1 MVNKG
6 KILEKVA
13 NIGLNILIFIF
24 GIVLLI
30 SIYNNIQVKLLG
42 NDYSSFFGYSVFEV
56 QTGSMGEAV
65 EPGDW
70 IVVKYSKNIK
80 LDDIITFKQDG
91 EFITHR
97 VIEAYQG
104 TYVTKGDA
112 NDAKDE
118 PITQEQIVGKV
129 VKVLPAFGIFKK
141 TIFNPYVLVAIIIT
155 VYLVTLTI
163 KKNKKEKNMK
173 KFDVF
178 MANVVKKI
186 KIFIKNIIKLIKK
199 DNKVNKKVV
208 REEVITKNNSEA
220 KIIEDKIDK
229 IKVTKVEEVKNDQID
244 ETITDL
250 KPLEAE
256 DLDKTMYFRMIQ
268 VDKDEI
274 ENAYAK
280 KIEIEEEQP
289 VVVEKEEEPKVD
301 EVELKL
307 EMLQNKKKKFKNI
320 IEKIMFMK
328 EEEIKEIIEVLN
340 NGESLKT
347 NETTIRENFLKVYID
362 GKYYNYCGDVNVEY
376 NGRNMNTRIENAL
389 KESAEKMIKAYK
401 GTDNKYSEKV
411 KKYTSIFTLIMYL
424 EHTYL
429 VIDDTKIKKQT
440 YKNKMV
446 KLIGI
451 EVDPKTMNTM
461 ISSIL
466 KIQKTYKSIVKE
478 TIEKL
483 ETSLF
488 ELNYN
493 SLSIK
498 NAYAVELNHNIN
510 FSKVY
515 SDYIVDKTY
524 YDGIVA
530 EDKIEVLLTL
540 LLVQVVKDMLNADFN
555 KKYIFYIPESL
566 YTKSNKLDKIFNLFG
581 DEYAKNNIIVLAQ
594 YEELS
599 KNKKVIKS
607 LIKDGYRFAVDLKTS
622 AVKSKDQGIVEAME
636 YIFIDKR
643 VKGKMF
649 ESIDVLASI
658 KEELHN
664 KIAYDDIA
672 SKIGSYWGE

>member
-112 NDAKDE
+112 NDAKDD

-163 KKNKKEKNMK
+163 KKNKKEKDMK

-186 KIFIKNIIKLIKK
+186 KIFIKNIIKLIK
-199 DNKVNKKVV
+199 NNNKKTINDKYIKEKSEKIKSNIK
-208 REEVITKNNSEA
+208 EEVQEV
-220 KIIEDKIDK
+220 
-229 IKVTKVEEVKNDQID
+229 KVTKVEEVKDEKLD
-244 ETITDL
+244 ETIIDL

-289 VVVEKEEEPKVD
+289 EIIEKEEEVKSN

-307 EMLQNKKKKFKNI
+307 EMLKNKKKKFKNI

-328 EEEIKEIIEVLN
+328 EEELKEIIEVLN
-340 NGESLKT
+340 NGENLKT
-347 NETTIRENFLKVYID
+347 NEATIRENFLRVYID

-389 KESAEKMIKAYK
+389 KEAAEKMIKAYK

-411 KKYTSIFTLIMYL
+411 KKYTNIFTLIMYL

-446 KLIGI
+446 KLIGT
-451 EVDPKTMNTM
+451 EVDPKTMNSM
-461 ISSIL
+461 ISNIL
-466 KIQKTYKSIVKE
+466 KIQRTYKSVIKE
-478 TIEKL
+478 SIEKL

-493 SLSIK
+493 NLSIK
-498 NAYAVELNHNIN
+498 NVYAVELNHNIN

-649 ESIDVLASI
+649 ESIDVLSSI

>member
-6 KILEKVA
+6 KILEKIT
-13 NIGLNILIFIF
+13 NIILNILIFIF

-112 NDAKDE
+112 NDAKDD

-163 KKNKKEKNMK
+163 KKNKKEKDMK

-178 MANVVKKI
+178 MSNVVKKI

-199 DNKVNKKVV
+199 DKKKIVNDEYIKEKSEPEKIQNNIKEED
-208 REEVITKNNSEA
+208 EEV
-220 KIIEDKIDK
+220 
-229 IKVTKVEEVKNDQID
+229 KVTKVEEVKDEKID

-280 KIEIEEEQP
+280 KNEIEEEQP
-289 VVVEKEEEPKVD
+289 VVVEKEEEPKVA

-328 EEEIKEIIEVLN
+328 EEELKEIIEVLN
-340 NGESLKT
+340 NDETLKT
-347 NETTIRENFLKVYID
+347 NEATIRENFLKVYID

-389 KESAEKMIKAYK
+389 KEAAEKMIKVYK

-411 KKYTSIFTLIMYL
+411 KKYTNIFTLIMHL

-446 KLIGI
+446 KLIGT

-498 NAYAVELNHNIN
+498 NTYAVELNHNIN

-607 LIKDGYRFAVDLKTS
+607 LIKDGYRFAVDLQTS
-622 AVKSKDQGIVEAME
+622 AVKAKDQGIVEAME

-649 ESIDVLASI
+649 ESIDVLSSI

>member
-42 NDYSSFFGYSVFEV
+42 NDYSSFFGYSIFEV

-112 NDAKDE
+112 NDAKDD

-163 KKNKKEKNMK
+163 KKNKKEKDMK

-186 KIFIKNIIKLIKK
+186 KIFIKNIIKLIKNN
-199 DNKVNKKVV
+199 NKVNKKIV
-208 REEVITKNNSEA
+208 REEVITKNNNEA
-220 KIIEDKIDK
+220 NIIEDKIDK
-229 IKVTKVEEVKNDQID
+229 IKVTKVEEVKDEKID

-280 KIEIEEEQP
+280 KIEIEEKDS
-289 VVVEKEEEPKVD
+289 VVVEKEEEPKAN

-320 IEKIMFMK
+320 IEKIMFIK
-328 EEEIKEIIEVLN
+328 EEELKEIIDVLN
-340 NGESLKT
+340 NDETLKT
-347 NETTIRENFLKVYID
+347 NEATIRENFLKVYID

-389 KESAEKMIKAYK
+389 KEAAQEMIKAYK

-411 KKYTSIFTLIMYL
+411 KKYTNIFTLVMHL

-446 KLIGI
+446 KLIGT
-451 EVDPKTMNTM
+451 EVDPKTMNSM
-461 ISSIL
+461 ISKIL
-466 KIQKTYKSIVKE
+466 KIQRTYKSVVKE
-478 TIEKL
+478 AIEKL

-488 ELNYN
+488 ELKYN

-498 NAYAVELNHNIN
+498 NTYAVELNHNIN

-607 LIKDGYRFAVDLKTS
+607 LIKDGYRFAVDLQTS
-622 AVKSKDQGIVEAME
+622 AVKAKDQGIVEAME

-649 ESIDVLASI
+649 ESIDVLSSI

>member
-112 NDAKDE
+112 NDAKDD

-163 KKNKKEKNMK
+163 KKNKKEKDMK

-186 KIFIKNIIKLIKK
+186 KIFIKNIIKLIK
-199 DNKVNKKVV
+199 NNNKKTINDKYIKEKSEKIKSNIK
-208 REEVITKNNSEA
+208 EEVQEV
-220 KIIEDKIDK
+220 
-229 IKVTKVEEVKNDQID
+229 KVTKVEEVKD
-244 ETITDL
+244 EKLDKTIIDL

-289 VVVEKEEEPKVD
+289 EIIEKEEEVKSN

-307 EMLQNKKKKFKNI
+307 EMLKNKKKKFKNI

-328 EEEIKEIIEVLN
+328 EEELKEIIEVLN
-340 NGESLKT
+340 NGENLKT
-347 NETTIRENFLKVYID
+347 NEATIRENFLRVYID

-389 KESAEKMIKAYK
+389 KEAAEKMIKAYK

-411 KKYTSIFTLIMYL
+411 KKYTNIFTLIMYL

-446 KLIGI
+446 KLIGT
-451 EVDPKTMNTM
+451 EVDPKTINSM
-461 ISSIL
+461 ISNIL
-466 KIQKTYKSIVKE
+466 KIQRTYKSVIKE
-478 TIEKL
+478 SIEKL

-493 SLSIK
+493 NLSIK
-498 NAYAVELNHNIN
+498 NVYAVELNHNIN

-599 KNKKVIKS
+599 KNKKIIKS

-636 YIFIDKR
+636 YIFVDKR

-649 ESIDVLASI
+649 ESIDVLSSI

>member
-112 NDAKDE
+112 NDAKDD

-163 KKNKKEKNMK
+163 KKNKKEKDMK

-199 DNKVNKKVV
+199 NNKKTINDEYIKENSEKIKNNIKEEI
-208 REEVITKNNSEA
+208 EEV
-220 KIIEDKIDK
+220 
-229 IKVTKVEEVKNDQID
+229 KVTKVEEAKDEKLD
-244 ETITDL
+244 ETIIDL

-280 KIEIEEEQP
+280 KIEIEEEKP
-289 VVVEKEEEPKVD
+289 EIIEKEEEVKAN

-347 NETTIRENFLKVYID
+347 NEATIRENFLKVYID

-401 GTDNKYSEKV
+401 GSDNKYSEKV
-411 KKYTSIFTLIMYL
+411 KKYTNIFTLIMHL

-446 KLIGI
+446 KLIGT

-498 NAYAVELNHNIN
+498 NTYAVELNHNIN

-599 KNKKVIKS
+599 KNKKIIKS

-636 YIFIDKR
+636 YIFVDKR

>member
-6 KILEKVA
+6 KILEKIT
-13 NIGLNILIFIF
+13 NIILNILIFIF

-30 SIYNNIQVKLLG
+30 SIYNNIQVKILG
-42 NDYSSFFGYSVFEV
+42 NDYSSFFGYSIFEV

-104 TYVTKGDA
+104 TYVTRGDA
-112 NDAKDE
+112 NDAKDD

-129 VKVLPAFGIFKK
+129 VKVLPGFGIFKK

-155 VYLVTLTI
+155 VYLITLTI
-163 KKNKKEKNMK
+163 KKNKKEKDMK

-208 REEVITKNNSEA
+208 REEVITKNNNEA

-229 IKVTKVEEVKNDQID
+229 IKVTKVEEVKDEKID

-280 KIEIEEEQP
+280 KIEIEEKDS
-289 VVVEKEEEPKVD
+289 VVVEKEEEPKAN

-320 IEKIMFMK
+320 IEKIMFIK
-328 EEEIKEIIEVLN
+328 EEELKEIIDVLN
-340 NGESLKT
+340 NDETLKT
-347 NETTIRENFLKVYID
+347 NEATIRENFLKVYID

-389 KESAEKMIKAYK
+389 KEAAQEMIKAYK

-411 KKYTSIFTLIMYL
+411 KKYTNIFTLVMHL

-446 KLIGI
+446 KLIGT
-451 EVDPKTMNTM
+451 EVDPKTMNSM
-461 ISSIL
+461 ISKIL
-466 KIQKTYKSIVKE
+466 KIQRTYKSVVKE
-478 TIEKL
+478 AIEKL

-488 ELNYN
+488 ELKYN

-498 NAYAVELNHNIN
+498 NTYAVELNHNIN

-581 DEYAKNNIIVLAQ
+581 DEYAKNNIIVLTQ

-599 KNKKVIKS
+599 KNKKIIKS
-607 LIKDGYRFAVDLKTS
+607 LIKDGYRFSVDLKTS
-622 AVKSKDQGIVEAME
+622 AVKVKDQGIVEAME
-636 YIFIDKR
+636 YIFVDKR

-649 ESIDVLASI
+649 ESIDVLSSI

>member
-6 KILEKVA
+6 KILEKIT
-13 NIGLNILIFIF
+13 NIILNILIFIF

-112 NDAKDE
+112 NDAKDD

-163 KKNKKEKNMK
+163 KKNKKEKDMK

-199 DNKVNKKVV
+199 DKKKIVNDEYIKEKSEPEKIQNNIKEED
-208 REEVITKNNSEA
+208 EEV
-220 KIIEDKIDK
+220 
-229 IKVTKVEEVKNDQID
+229 KVTKVEEVKDEKID

-289 VVVEKEEEPKVD
+289 VVVEKEEEPKVA

-328 EEEIKEIIEVLN
+328 EEELKEIIEVLN
-340 NGESLKT
+340 NDETLKT
-347 NETTIRENFLKVYID
+347 NEATIRENFMSVYID

-389 KESAEKMIKAYK
+389 KEAAEKMIKVYK

-411 KKYTSIFTLIMYL
+411 KKYTNIFTLIMHL

-446 KLIGI
+446 KLIGT

-498 NAYAVELNHNIN
+498 NTYAVELNHNIN

-607 LIKDGYRFAVDLKTS
+607 LPKDRDRLGVDLKTS
-622 AVKSKDQGIVEAME
+622 AVKAKDQGIVEAME
-636 YIFIDKR
+636 YIFVDKR

-649 ESIDVLASI
+649 ESIDVLSSI

>member
-163 KKNKKEKNMK
+163 KKNKKEKDMK

-199 DNKVNKKVV
+199 NNKKTINDEYIKENSEKIKNNIKEEI
-208 REEVITKNNSEA
+208 EEV
-220 KIIEDKIDK
+220 
-229 IKVTKVEEVKNDQID
+229 KVTKVEEAKDEKLD
-244 ETITDL
+244 ETIIDL

-280 KIEIEEEQP
+280 KIEIEEEKP
-289 VVVEKEEEPKVD
+289 EIIEKEEDPKVD

-328 EEEIKEIIEVLN
+328 EEEIKEIIEILN

-347 NETTIRENFLKVYID
+347 NEATIRENFLKVYID

-389 KESAEKMIKAYK
+389 KDAAEKMIKVYK

-411 KKYTSIFTLIMYL
+411 KKYTNIFTLIMHL

-446 KLIGI
+446 KLIGT
-451 EVDPKTMNTM
+451 EVDSKTMNTM

-498 NAYAVELNHNIN
+498 NTYAVELNHNIN

-622 AVKSKDQGIVEAME
+622 AVKVKDQGIVEAME
-636 YIFIDKR
+636 YIFVDKR

-649 ESIDVLASI
+649 ESIDVLSSI

>member
-112 NDAKDE
+112 NDAKDD

-163 KKNKKEKNMK
+163 KKNKKEKDMK

-199 DNKVNKKVV
+199 NNKKTINDEYIKENSEKIKNNIKEEI
-208 REEVITKNNSEA
+208 EEV
-220 KIIEDKIDK
+220 
-229 IKVTKVEEVKNDQID
+229 KVTKVEEAKDEKLD
-244 ETITDL
+244 ETIIDL

-280 KIEIEEEQP
+280 KIEIEEEKP
-289 VVVEKEEEPKVD
+289 EIIEKEEEVKAN

-347 NETTIRENFLKVYID
+347 NEATIRENFLKVYID

-401 GTDNKYSEKV
+401 GSDNKYSEKV
-411 KKYTSIFTLIMYL
+411 KKYTNIFTLIMHL

-446 KLIGI
+446 KLIGT
-451 EVDPKTMNTM
+451 EVDPKIMNTM

-498 NAYAVELNHNIN
+498 NTYAVELNHNIN

-599 KNKKVIKS
+599 KNKKIIKS

-636 YIFIDKR
+636 YIFVDKR

-649 ESIDVLASI
+649 ESIDVLSSI

>member
-112 NDAKDE
+112 NDAKDD

-163 KKNKKEKNMK
+163 KKNKKEKDMK

-186 KIFIKNIIKLIKK
+186 KIFIKNIIKLIK
-199 DNKVNKKVV
+199 NNNKKTINDKYIKEKSEKIKSNIK
-208 REEVITKNNSEA
+208 EEVQEV
-220 KIIEDKIDK
+220 
-229 IKVTKVEEVKNDQID
+229 KVTKVEEVKD
-244 ETITDL
+244 EKLDKTIIDL

-289 VVVEKEEEPKVD
+289 EIIEKEEEVKSN

-307 EMLQNKKKKFKNI
+307 EMLKNKKKKFKNI

-328 EEEIKEIIEVLN
+328 EEELKEIIEVLN
-340 NGESLKT
+340 NGENLKT
-347 NETTIRENFLKVYID
+347 NEATIRENFLRVYID

-389 KESAEKMIKAYK
+389 KEAAEKMIKAYK

-411 KKYTSIFTLIMYL
+411 KKYTNIFTLIMYL

-446 KLIGI
+446 KLIGT
-451 EVDPKTMNTM
+451 EVDPKTINSM
-461 ISSIL
+461 ISNIL
-466 KIQKTYKSIVKE
+466 KIQRTYKSVIKE
-478 TIEKL
+478 SIEKL

-493 SLSIK
+493 NLSIK
-498 NAYAVELNHNIN
+498 NVYAVELNHNIN

-599 KNKKVIKS
+599 KNKKIIKS

-649 ESIDVLASI
+649 ESIDVLSSI

>member
-112 NDAKDE
+112 NDAKDD

-129 VKVLPAFGIFKK
+129 IKVLPAFGIFKK

-163 KKNKKEKNMK
+163 KKNKKEKDMK

-199 DNKVNKKVV
+199 NNKKTINDEYIKENSEKIKNNIKEEI
-208 REEVITKNNSEA
+208 EEV
-220 KIIEDKIDK
+220 
-229 IKVTKVEEVKNDQID
+229 KVTKVEEAKDEKLD
-244 ETITDL
+244 ETIIDL

-280 KIEIEEEQP
+280 KIEIEEEKP

-328 EEEIKEIIEVLN
+328 EEEIKEIIEILN

-347 NETTIRENFLKVYID
+347 NEATIRENFLKVYID

-389 KESAEKMIKAYK
+389 KEAAEKMIKAYK

-411 KKYTSIFTLIMYL
+411 KKYTNIFTLIMHL

-446 KLIGI
+446 KLIGT
-451 EVDPKTMNTM
+451 EVDSKTMNTM

-466 KIQKTYKSIVKE
+466 KIQRTYKSIVKE

-498 NAYAVELNHNIN
+498 NTYAVELNHNIN

-607 LIKDGYRFAVDLKTS
+607 LIKDGYRFAVDLQTS
-622 AVKSKDQGIVEAME
+622 AVKAKDQGIVEAME

-649 ESIDVLASI
+649 ESIDVLSSI

>member
-112 NDAKDE
+112 NDAKDD

-163 KKNKKEKNMK
+163 KKNKKEKDMK

-199 DNKVNKKVV
+199 NNKKTINDEYIKEKLEPEKIQNTIKEEI
-208 REEVITKNNSEA
+208 EEV
-220 KIIEDKIDK
+220 
-229 IKVTKVEEVKNDQID
+229 KVTKVEEAKDEKLD
-244 ETITDL
+244 ETIIDL

-328 EEEIKEIIEVLN
+328 EEEIKEIIDVLN
-340 NGESLKT
+340 NDETLKT
-347 NETTIRENFLKVYID
+347 NEATIRENFLKVYID

-401 GTDNKYSEKV
+401 GTDNKYSETV
-411 KKYTSIFTLIMYL
+411 KKYTNIFTLIMYL

-446 KLIGI
+446 KLIGT
-451 EVDPKTMNTM
+451 EVDPKTMNSM
-461 ISSIL
+461 ISNIL
-466 KIQKTYKSIVKE
+466 KIQRTYKSVIKE
-478 TIEKL
+478 SIEKL

-493 SLSIK
+493 NLSIK
-498 NAYAVELNHNIN
+498 NVYAVELNHNIN

-599 KNKKVIKS
+599 KNKKIIKS

-636 YIFIDKR
+636 YIFVDKR

>member
-6 KILEKVA
+6 KILEKIT
-13 NIGLNILIFIF
+13 NIILNILIFIF

-30 SIYNNIQVKLLG
+30 SIYNNIQVKILG
-42 NDYSSFFGYSVFEV
+42 NDYSSFFGYSIFEV

-112 NDAKDE
+112 NDVKDD

-163 KKNKKEKNMK
+163 KKNKKEKDMK

-186 KIFIKNIIKLIKK
+186 KIFIKNIIKLIKNN
-199 DNKVNKKVV
+199 NKVNKKNV
-208 REEVITKNNSEA
+208 REEVITKNNNEA
-220 KIIEDKIDK
+220 NIIEDKIDK
-229 IKVTKVEEVKNDQID
+229 IKVTKVEEVKDEKID

-280 KIEIEEEQP
+280 KIEIEEKDS
-289 VVVEKEEEPKVD
+289 VVVEKEEEPKAN

-320 IEKIMFMK
+320 IEKIMFIK
-328 EEEIKEIIEVLN
+328 EEELKEIIDVLN
-340 NGESLKT
+340 NDETLKT
-347 NETTIRENFLKVYID
+347 NEATIRENFLKVYID

-389 KESAEKMIKAYK
+389 KEAAQEMIKAYK

-411 KKYTSIFTLIMYL
+411 KKYTNIFTLVMHL

-451 EVDPKTMNTM
+451 EVDPKTMNSM
-461 ISSIL
+461 ISKIL
-466 KIQKTYKSIVKE
+466 KIQRTYKSVVKE
-478 TIEKL
+478 AIEKL

-488 ELNYN
+488 ELKYN

-498 NAYAVELNHNIN
+498 NTYAVELNHNIN

-607 LIKDGYRFAVDLKTS
+607 LIKDGYRFAVDLQTS

-636 YIFIDKR
+636 YIFVDKR

-649 ESIDVLASI
+649 ESIDVLSSI

>member
-112 NDAKDE
+112 NDVKDD

-163 KKNKKEKNMK
+163 KKNKKEKDMK

-186 KIFIKNIIKLIKK
+186 KIFIKNIIKLIK
-199 DNKVNKKVV
+199 NNNKKTINDKYIKEKSEKIKSNIK
-208 REEVITKNNSEA
+208 EEVQEV
-220 KIIEDKIDK
+220 
-229 IKVTKVEEVKNDQID
+229 KVTKVEEVKD
-244 ETITDL
+244 EKLDKTIIDL

-289 VVVEKEEEPKVD
+289 EIIEKEEEVKSN

-307 EMLQNKKKKFKNI
+307 EMLKNKKKKFKNI

-328 EEEIKEIIEVLN
+328 EEELKEIIEVLN
-340 NGESLKT
+340 NGENLKT
-347 NETTIRENFLKVYID
+347 NEATIRENFLRVYID

-389 KESAEKMIKAYK
+389 KEAAEKMIKAYK

-411 KKYTSIFTLIMYL
+411 KKYTNIFTLIMYL

-446 KLIGI
+446 KLIGT
-451 EVDPKTMNTM
+451 EVDPKTINSM
-461 ISSIL
+461 ISNIL
-466 KIQKTYKSIVKE
+466 KIQRTYKSVIKE
-478 TIEKL
+478 SIEKL

-493 SLSIK
+493 NLSIK
-498 NAYAVELNHNIN
+498 NVYAVELNHNIN

-599 KNKKVIKS
+599 KNKKIIKS

-636 YIFIDKR
+636 YIFVDKR

-649 ESIDVLASI
+649 ESIDVLSSI

>member
-30 SIYNNIQVKLLG
+30 SIYNNIQIKLLG

-112 NDAKDE
+112 NDAKDD

-129 VKVLPAFGIFKK
+129 VKILPAFGIFKK

-163 KKNKKEKNMK
+163 KKNKKEKDMK

-199 DNKVNKKVV
+199 NNKKIVNDKYNKEKLEPEKIQNNIK
-208 REEVITKNNSEA
+208 EEVKEV
-220 KIIEDKIDK
+220 
-229 IKVTKVEEVKNDQID
+229 KVTKVEEVKDEKLD
-244 ETITDL
+244 ETIIDL

-256 DLDKTMYFRMIQ
+256 DLDKTMYFRMVQ

-280 KIEIEEEQP
+280 KNEIEEEQP
-289 VVVEKEEEPKVD
+289 IVLEKDEEPKVD

-320 IEKIMFMK
+320 IEKIMFIK
-328 EEEIKEIIEVLN
+328 EEELKEIIDVLN
-340 NGESLKT
+340 NNETLKT
-347 NETTIRENFLKVYID
+347 NEATIRENFLRVYID

-376 NGRNMNTRIENAL
+376 NGRNMNMRIETAL
-389 KESAEKMIKAYK
+389 KEASLKMIKSYK

-411 KKYTSIFTLIMYL
+411 KKYTNIFTLVMHL
-424 EHTYL
+424 EHAYL
-429 VIDDTKIKKQT
+429 VLDDTKIKKQT
-440 YKNKMV
+440 YKNKMI
-446 KLIGI
+446 KMIGT

-498 NAYAVELNHNIN
+498 NAYAVYLNHNIN

-581 DEYAKNNIIVLAQ
+581 DEYAKNNIIVLTQ

-599 KNKKVIKS
+599 KNKKVIKQ

-649 ESIDVLASI
+649 ESIDVLSSI

>member
-112 NDAKDE
+112 NDAKDD

-163 KKNKKEKNMK
+163 KKNKKEKDMK

-199 DNKVNKKVV
+199 NNKKTINDEYIKENSEKIKNNIKEEI
-208 REEVITKNNSEA
+208 EEV
-220 KIIEDKIDK
+220 
-229 IKVTKVEEVKNDQID
+229 KVTKVEEAKDEKLD
-244 ETITDL
+244 ETIIDL

-280 KIEIEEEQP
+280 KIEIEEEKP
-289 VVVEKEEEPKVD
+289 VVVEKEEEPKAN

-347 NETTIRENFLKVYID
+347 NEATIRENFLKVYID

-389 KESAEKMIKAYK
+389 KEAAEKMIKAYK
-401 GTDNKYSEKV
+401 GSDNKYSEKV
-411 KKYTSIFTLIMYL
+411 KKYTNIFTLIMHL

-446 KLIGI
+446 KLIGT
-451 EVDPKTMNTM
+451 EVDPKTMNSM
-461 ISSIL
+461 ISKIL
-466 KIQKTYKSIVKE
+466 KIQRTYKSVVKE
-478 TIEKL
+478 AIEKL

-493 SLSIK
+493 NLSIK
-498 NAYAVELNHNIN
+498 NTYAVELNHNIN

-530 EDKIEVLLTL
+530 EDKIF
-540 LLVQVVKDMLNADFN
+540 VV
-555 KKYIFYIPESL
+555 EC
-566 YTKSNKLDKIFNLFG
+566 
-581 DEYAKNNIIVLAQ
+581 
-594 YEELS
+594 
-599 KNKKVIKS
+599 
-607 LIKDGYRFAVDLKTS
+607 
-622 AVKSKDQGIVEAME
+622 
-636 YIFIDKR
+636 
-643 VKGKMF
+643 
-649 ESIDVLASI
+649 
-658 KEELHN
+658 
-664 KIAYDDIA
+664 
-672 SKIGSYWGE
+672 

>member
-112 NDAKDE
+112 NDVKDD

-163 KKNKKEKNMK
+163 KKNKKEKDMK

-186 KIFIKNIIKLIKK
+186 KIFIKNIIKLIK
-199 DNKVNKKVV
+199 NNNKKTINDKYIKEKSEKIKSNIK
-208 REEVITKNNSEA
+208 EEVQEV
-220 KIIEDKIDK
+220 
-229 IKVTKVEEVKNDQID
+229 KVTKVEEVKD
-244 ETITDL
+244 EKLDKTIIDL

-289 VVVEKEEEPKVD
+289 EIIEKEEEVKSN

-307 EMLQNKKKKFKNI
+307 EMLKNKKKKFKNI

-328 EEEIKEIIEVLN
+328 EEELKEIIEVLN
-340 NGESLKT
+340 NGENLKT
-347 NETTIRENFLKVYID
+347 NEATIRENFLRVYID

-389 KESAEKMIKAYK
+389 KEAAEKMIKAYK

-411 KKYTSIFTLIMYL
+411 KKYTNIFTLIMYL

-446 KLIGI
+446 KLIGT
-451 EVDPKTMNTM
+451 EVDPKTINSM
-461 ISSIL
+461 ISNIL
-466 KIQKTYKSIVKE
+466 KIQRTYKSVIKE
-478 TIEKL
+478 SIEKL

-493 SLSIK
+493 NLSIK
-498 NAYAVELNHNIN
+498 NVYAVELNHNIN

-607 LIKDGYRFAVDLKTS
+607 LIKDGYRFAVDLQTS

-636 YIFIDKR
+636 YIFVDKR

-649 ESIDVLASI
+649 ESIDVLSSI

>member
-6 KILEKVA
+6 KILEKIT
-13 NIGLNILIFIF
+13 NIILNILIFIF

-112 NDAKDE
+112 NDAKDD

-163 KKNKKEKNMK
+163 KKNKKEKDMK

-199 DNKVNKKVV
+199 DKKKIVNDEYIKEKSEPEKIQNNIKEED
-208 REEVITKNNSEA
+208 EEV
-220 KIIEDKIDK
+220 
-229 IKVTKVEEVKNDQID
+229 KVTKVEEVKDEKID

-289 VVVEKEEEPKVD
+289 VVVEKEEEPKVA

-328 EEEIKEIIEVLN
+328 EEELKEIIEVLN
-340 NGESLKT
+340 NDETLKT
-347 NETTIRENFLKVYID
+347 NEATIRENFMSVYID

-389 KESAEKMIKAYK
+389 KEAAEKMIKVYK

-411 KKYTSIFTLIMYL
+411 KKYTNIFTLIMHL

-446 KLIGI
+446 KLIGT

-498 NAYAVELNHNIN
+498 NTYAVELNHNIN

-622 AVKSKDQGIVEAME
+622 AVKAKDQGIVEAME
-636 YIFIDKR
+636 YIFVDKR

-649 ESIDVLASI
+649 ESIDVLSSI

>member
-6 KILEKVA
+6 KISDKIINVV
-13 NIGLNILIFIF
+13 LNILIFIF
-24 GIVLLI
+24 GVVLLI

-70 IVVKYSKNIK
+70 IVVKYSRNIK
-80 LDDIITFKQDG
+80 IDDIVTFKQDG
-91 EFITHR
+91 DFITHR

-104 TYVTKGDA
+104 TFVTKGDA
-112 NDAKDE
+112 NDAKDD

-129 VKVLPAFGIFKK
+129 VKILPAFGIFKK
-141 TIFNPYVLVAIIIT
+141 TIFNPIVLIAIIIT
-155 VYLVTLTI
+155 IYLVNLTF
-163 KKNKKEKNMK
+163 KKNKKEKKMSKLDIIVANIMK
-173 KFDVF
+173 KL
-178 MANVVKKI
+178 
-186 KIFIKNIIKLIKK
+186 KIFSKNIIKLIKK
-199 DNKVNKKVV
+199 DNKKIVNDNYVKEELKPK
-208 REEVITKNNSEA
+208 EVIKNNIKE
-220 KIIEDKIDK
+220 ENNEV
-229 IKVTKVEEVKNDQID
+229 KVTKVEEVKDENID

-280 KIEIEEEQP
+280 KIEVEEEP
-289 VVVEKEEEPKVD
+289 VVVEKDEEEKVD

-320 IEKIMFMK
+320 IEKVMFMK
-328 EEEIKEIIEVLN
+328 EEEIKEIIDVLN

-347 NETTIRENFLKVYID
+347 NEATIKDNFLKIYID
-362 GKYYNYCGDVNVEY
+362 GKYYNYCGDINVEY
-376 NGRNMNTRIENAL
+376 NGRNMNVRLETAL
-389 KESAEKMIKAYK
+389 KESAEKMLKSYK

-411 KKYTSIFTLIMYL
+411 KKYTNIFTLLIHL

-429 VIDDTKIKKQT
+429 VIDDNKIKKQT
-440 YKNKMV
+440 YKNKMI
-446 KLIGI
+446 KYIGT
-451 EVDPKTMNTM
+451 EVDPKTINEM
-461 ISSIL
+461 ISKIL
-466 KIQKTYKSIVKE
+466 KIQKTYKSAIKVVL
-478 TIEKL
+478 EKL
-483 ETSLF
+483 ETTLF

-493 SLSIK
+493 ALSIK
-498 NAYAVELNHNIN
+498 NIYAVELNHNIN

-524 YDGIVA
+524 SDGIVA

-540 LLVQVVKDMLNADFN
+540 LLIQIVKDMLNADFN
-555 KKYIFYIPESL
+555 KKYIFYLPESL
-566 YTKSNKLDKIFNLFG
+566 YTKTNKLDKIFNLFA

-599 KNKKVIKS
+599 KNKKIIKT
-607 LIKDGYRFAVDLKTS
+607 LIKDGYKFAVDLKASKVNT
-622 AVKSKDQGIVEAME
+622 KDQGVIEAME

-649 ESIDVLASI
+649 ESIDVLSSI

-672 SKIGSYWGE
+672 SKVGSYWGN

>member
-112 NDAKDE
+112 NDAKDD

-163 KKNKKEKNMK
+163 KKNKKEKDMK

-186 KIFIKNIIKLIKK
+186 KIFIKNIIKLIK
-199 DNKVNKKVV
+199 NNNKKTINDKYIKEKSEKIKSNIK
-208 REEVITKNNSEA
+208 EEVQEV
-220 KIIEDKIDK
+220 
-229 IKVTKVEEVKNDQID
+229 KVTKVEEVKDEKLD
-244 ETITDL
+244 ETIIDL

-289 VVVEKEEEPKVD
+289 EIIEKEEEVKSN

-307 EMLQNKKKKFKNI
+307 EMLKNKKKKFINI

-328 EEEIKEIIEVLN
+328 EEELKEIIEVLN
-340 NGESLKT
+340 NGENLKT
-347 NETTIRENFLKVYID
+347 NEATIRENFLRVYID

-389 KESAEKMIKAYK
+389 KEAAEKMIKAYK

-411 KKYTSIFTLIMYL
+411 KKYTNIFTLIMYL

-446 KLIGI
+446 KLIGT
-451 EVDPKTMNTM
+451 EVDPKTMNSM
-461 ISSIL
+461 ISNIL
-466 KIQKTYKSIVKE
+466 KIQRTYKSVIKE
-478 TIEKL
+478 SIEKL

-493 SLSIK
+493 NLSIK
-498 NAYAVELNHNIN
+498 NVYAVELNHNIN

-649 ESIDVLASI
+649 ESIDVLSSI

>member
-199 DNKVNKKVV
+199 NNKKIVNDEYIKEKLEPEKIQNNIK
-208 REEVITKNNSEA
+208 EEVE
-220 KIIEDKIDK
+220 EV
-229 IKVTKVEEVKNDQID
+229 KVTKVEEVKNDQID

-340 NGESLKT
+340 NDESLKT
-347 NETTIRENFLKVYID
+347 NEATIRENFLKVYID

-411 KKYTSIFTLIMYL
+411 KKYTNIFTLIMHL

-446 KLIGI
+446 KLIGT

-466 KIQKTYKSIVKE
+466 KIQRTYKSVVKE
-478 TIEKL
+478 AIEKL

-599 KNKKVIKS
+599 KNKKIIKS
-607 LIKDGYRFAVDLKTS
+607 LIKDGYRFAVDLQTS
-622 AVKSKDQGIVEAME
+622 AVKAKDQGIVEAME

-649 ESIDVLASI
+649 ESIDVLSSI

>member
-6 KILEKVA
+6 KISDKIINVV
-13 NIGLNILIFIF
+13 LNILIFIF
-24 GIVLLI
+24 GVVLLI

-70 IVVKYSKNIK
+70 IVVKYSRNIK
-80 LDDIITFKQDG
+80 IDDIVTFKQDG

-104 TYVTKGDA
+104 TFVTKGDA
-112 NDAKDE
+112 NDAKDD

-129 VKVLPAFGIFKK
+129 VKILPAFGIFKK
-141 TIFNPYVLVAIIIT
+141 TIFNPIVLIAIIIT
-155 VYLVTLTI
+155 IYLVNLTF
-163 KKNKKEKNMK
+163 KKNKKEKKMSKLDIIVANIMK
-173 KFDVF
+173 KL
-178 MANVVKKI
+178 
-186 KIFIKNIIKLIKK
+186 KIFSKTIIKLIKK
-199 DNKVNKKVV
+199 DNKKIVNDNYVKEELKPK
-208 REEVITKNNSEA
+208 EVIKNNIKE
-220 KIIEDKIDK
+220 ENNEV
-229 IKVTKVEEVKNDQID
+229 KVTKVEEVKDENID

-280 KIEIEEEQP
+280 KIEVEEEP
-289 VVVEKEEEPKVD
+289 VVVEKDEEEKVD

-320 IEKIMFMK
+320 IEKVMFMK
-328 EEEIKEIIEVLN
+328 EEEIKEIIDVLN
-340 NGESLKT
+340 NGEPLKT
-347 NETTIRENFLKVYID
+347 NEATIKDNFLKIYID
-362 GKYYNYCGDVNVEY
+362 GKYYNFCGDINVEY
-376 NGRNMNTRIENAL
+376 NGRNMNVRLETAL
-389 KESAEKMIKAYK
+389 KDASLKMLKSYK

-411 KKYTSIFTLIMYL
+411 KKYTNIFILLIHL

-429 VIDDTKIKKQT
+429 VIDDNKIKKQT
-440 YKNKMV
+440 YKNKMI
-446 KLIGI
+446 KYIGT
-451 EVDPKTMNTM
+451 EVDPKTINEM
-461 ISSIL
+461 ISKIL
-466 KIQKTYKSIVKE
+466 KIQKTYKSAIKVVL
-478 TIEKL
+478 EKL
-483 ETSLF
+483 ETTLF

-493 SLSIK
+493 ALSIK
-498 NAYAVELNHNIN
+498 NIYAVELNHNIN

-524 YDGIVA
+524 SDGIVA

-540 LLVQVVKDMLNADFN
+540 LLIQIVKDMLNADFN
-555 KKYIFYIPESL
+555 KKYIFYLPESL
-566 YTKSNKLDKIFNLFG
+566 YTKTNKLDKIFNLFA

-599 KNKKVIKS
+599 RNKKVIKT
-607 LIKDGYRFAVDLKTS
+607 LIKDGYKFAVDLKASKVNT
-622 AVKSKDQGIVEAME
+622 KDQGVIEAME

-649 ESIDVLASI
+649 ESIDVLSSI

-672 SKIGSYWGE
+672 SKVGSYWGN